1 MVSSSRPSRACS
13 SFWNLHKRVL
23 TAADSFAESNHRI
36 GSTWTHED
44 ASEMMFDD
52 LVRSNNIDIDEDDVN
67 FIKDLIQG
75 KSRLSA
81 YKKSPEKKFLFDIV
95 ANKRNGIDVDK

>member
-1 MVSSSRPSRACS
+1 MSKWS
-13 SFWNLHKRVL
+13 
-23 TAADSFAESNHRI
+23 
-36 GSTWTHED
+36 HED

-52 LVRSNNIDIDEDDVN
+52 LVRSNGIDIDEDDIN

-75 KSRLSA
+75 KVRLSEH
-81 YKKSPEKKFLFDIV
+81 KNPPEKKFLFDIV

>member
-1 MVSSSRPSRACS
+1 
-13 SFWNLHKRVL
+13 
-23 TAADSFAESNHRI
+23 
-36 GSTWTHED
+36 
-44 ASEMMFDD
+44 MMFDD

-81 YKKSPEKKFLFDIV
+81 LKNPPEKKILFEIV